1 MQLLGQNL
9 QKSLGGT
16 EDKIPLIE
24 QPGIYKVNFPD
35 CDTSYVGQTR
45 RQFKIRL
52 QEHQNESRKRG
63 SNLYHSA
70 IAEHMNENH
79 HRFEGT

>member
-1 MQLLGQNL
+1 MNC
-9 QKSLGGT
+9 
-16 EDKIPLIE
+16 P
-24 QPGIYKVNFPD
+24 V

-63 SNLYHSA
+63 RNLYHSA

-79 HRFEGT
+79 HRFEVRDNAEIL